1 MSETSNFKDVIRKNR
16 RALLAILMLPVVGM
30 AIAIPLI
37 IWRVPGVVRVA
48 VPIILVLMAQYA
60 LLAYWI
66 SKKMNQIT
74 SS

>member
-48 VPIILVLMAQYA
+48 IPIILVLMAQYA
-60 LLAYWI
+60 LLVFWV

-74 SS
+74 AS

>member
-48 VPIILVLMAQYA
+48 IPIILVLMAQYA
-60 LLAYWI
+60 LLVFWI

-74 SS
+74 AS

>member
-1 MSETSNFKDVIRKNR
+1 MSETSDFKDVIRKNR
-16 RALLAILMLPVVGM
+16 RALLAILMLPVIGM

-48 VPIILVLMAQYA
+48 IPIILVLMAQYA
-60 LLAYWI
+60 LLVYWI

-74 SS
+74 AS

>member
-1 MSETSNFKDVIRKNR
+1 MSETSDFKDVIRKNR

-37 IWRVPGVVRVA
+37 IWRVPRVVRVA
-48 VPIILVLMAQYA
+48 VPIILVLIAQYA
-60 LLAYWI
+60 LLVYWV

-74 SS
+74 AS